1 MLNNV
6 GQLKSLADYARLII
20 VTRAR
25 VDGVHEYETSSGIS
39 TVKEVVFAGDSRVLD
54 WENSLY
60 RSTHVK
66 AGRVTRT
73 VFMLPINKGATCID
87 QSSIRTHISLRI
99 GRTSKDYDGPGFS
112 VGYLSSVSSVRPG
125 LYFMDGKCLSGIGF
139 SQEEPQD

>member
-99 GRTSKDYDGPGFS
+99 GR
-112 VGYLSSVSSVRPG
+112 
-125 LYFMDGKCLSGIGF
+125 
-139 SQEEPQD
+139 